1 MKQFTLG
8 PGFNEFAYNEHP
20 ATTRIL
26 FCIKI
31 IDSNVKRLLQQ
42 APTYDEKFL
51 LHLNTLCSA
60 IKDKHEWLKL
70 HITSF
75 YRQILRPDQPMNLIV

>member
-8 PGFNEFAYNEHP
+8 PGYNEDGYNEYP
-20 ATTRIL
+20 ATTSIL

-31 IDSNVKRLLQQ
+31 IDCNIKKLFQQ
-42 APTYDEKFL
+42 APTYDENFL
-51 LHLNTLCSA
+51 LHLYTRCRA

-70 HITSF
+70 
-75 YRQILRPDQPMNLIV
+75 QCVNLFNKGNIGDHTGQ